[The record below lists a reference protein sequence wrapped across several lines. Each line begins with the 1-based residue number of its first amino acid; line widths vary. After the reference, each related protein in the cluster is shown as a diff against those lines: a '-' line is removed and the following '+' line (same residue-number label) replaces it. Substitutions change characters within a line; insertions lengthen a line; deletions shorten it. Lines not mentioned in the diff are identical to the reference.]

1 MDQRR
6 TARVG
11 EAIREELS
19 QIIGFEMSDPRV
31 RGVSIADVR
40 VSPDGREAHIAVSVF
55 GEPEAQKEA
64 MAGLQHA
71 KGHLR
76 HQIGARM
83 NLRHVPELFFET
95 DSGTA
100 ASSRVEEL
108 LRRVRKN
115 PLGLE

>member
-19 QIIGFEMSDPRV
+19 QIISFEMSDPRV
-31 RGVSIADVR
+31 KGVTIADVR
-40 VSPDGREAHIAVSVF
+40 VSPDGREAHVAVSLF
-55 GEPEAQKEA
+55 GAAEEQKEA

-76 HQIGARM
+76 HQVGARM

-108 LRRVRKN
+108 LKRVRKN
-115 PLGLE
+115 PLGQE